1 MSIGVASFLNE
12 KTARVPRVPRPTV
25 GGDQACLRRALRP
38 FDILLVFTD
47 IYSYARTDD

>member
-12 KTARVPRVPRPTV
+12 KTARVPRPTV

>member
-12 KTARVPRVPRPTV
+12 MTARVPRF
-25 GGDQACLRRALRP
+25 RRVFRP